1 MQVEW
6 NIKYPTR
13 HKPRERCFQG
23 PVGRVQSFLEV
34 FKHIHD
40 TDMILYIHANYIDY
54 IDKNTIDNVSLQIC
68 LLSDLI
74 L

>member
-23 PVGRVQSFLEV
+23 PEGRIRSFDEV
-34 FKHIHD
+34 FKFVKDEGI
-40 TDMILYIHANYIDY
+40 ILYLHNDY
-54 IDKNTIDNVSLQIC
+54 AHVLSNTYKNISILT
-68 LLSDLI
+68 LSDLVNSA
-74 L
+74 